1 MNRIGTTLTAALLA
15 AVSVVAT
22 ADPVDAGPHHSVIPE
37 SGGDAGVAAAAK
49 RGAEAMS
56 ALQTRLA
63 GRLMAEMARGGP
75 VAAVGVCRDEAQ
87 QLTASVSA
95 ELGVEIGRTSHR
107 LRNPLNVARP
117 WVVPLLP
124 AYAGRRAEDAGMRI
138 VDLGDRVGVV
148 KPLATQPLCLNCH
161 GDRDAMAPEIR
172 EMIAKAYPSDEA
184 TGFALG
190 EVRGLIWAEV
200 PKAGL
205 GGND

>member
-22 ADPVDAGPHHSVIPE
+22 ADPVASAHRRDATE
-37 SGGDAGVAAAAK
+37 TGGDAEAAAAAK
-49 RGAEAMS
+49 RGIEAMS

>member
-1 MNRIGTTLTAALLA
+1 VNRIGTTLTAALLA
-15 AVSVVAT
+15 AVSVAAT
-22 ADPVDAGPHHSVIPE
+22 ADPVASPHRRDATE
-37 SGGDAGVAAAAK
+37 TGGDAEMAAAAK
-49 RGAEAMS
+49 RGIEAMS

-95 ELGVEIGRTSHR
+95 ELGIEIGRTSHR
-107 LRNPLNVARP
+107 LRNPVNVARP
-117 WVVPLLP
+117 RVAQLLP

-161 GDRDAMAPEIR
+161 GDRDAMAPDVR

-184 TGFALG
+184 TGFAPG

-200 PKAGL
+200 PKAGP
-205 GGND
+205 GGNN